1 MCKKNLRSCRTSR
14 DFIGWVRHKKG
25 EIIPSGDGVKIYGT
39 KPGYAELH
47 ANHTRE
53 LATGTR
59 ATLIKT
65 LIAIGLGVLAIVVIL

>member
-1 MCKKNLRSCRTSR
+1 MCKKTLRSCRTKA
-14 DFIGWVRHKKG
+14 DFIGYVRHKKG
-25 EIIPSGDGVKIYGT
+25 RIVQGTNGVKIYGT

-47 ANHTRE
+47 ANHTKE

-65 LIAIGLGVLAIVVIL
+65 LIAIGLGVIAIVVIL